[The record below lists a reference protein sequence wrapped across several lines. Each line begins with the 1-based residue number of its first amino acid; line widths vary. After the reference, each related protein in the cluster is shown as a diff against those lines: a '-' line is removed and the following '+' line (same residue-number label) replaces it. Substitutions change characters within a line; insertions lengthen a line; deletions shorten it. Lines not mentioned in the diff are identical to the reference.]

1 MSRKPNLLKRNRG
14 YILPVIDTAKMGRIN
29 KVIPKN
35 LRWRVIVTCA
45 LENKTSADIAAE
57 KIIFSNS
64 DRNKD
69 QPVSA
74 RTIRCEVMKL
84 SKEVG
89 FKVTINGLN
98 LYGQRRRIFDD

>member
-14 YILPVIDTAKMGRIN
+14 YVSPLIDAAKMARIN

-35 LRWRVIVTCA
+35 PRWQVIVTCA

-64 DRNKD
+64 DRNKG
-69 QPVSA
+69 QPVTQK
-74 RTIRCEVMKL
+74 TIGGEMIKL

-89 FKVTINGLN
+89 FKVTIYSLI
-98 LYGQRRRIFDD
+98 LYSQRRQIFND